1 MKTTLTFLLLA
12 LPNLAFTQTVNNVN
26 LNELDVEYIEVVPY
40 RKPFNNKKVYLLID
54 YGQQIEIVAFVRPES
69 SKVKDENGQE
79 LVFNSD
85 VDCLNFMSKF
95 GYELFTKTEKVSEGI
110 SYSVYL
116 LRKKRKIN
124 KE

>member
-1 MKTTLTFLLLA
+1 MKITLIFLLLA
-12 LPNLAFTQTVNNVN
+12 LPGLIFAQTVNNVN
-26 LNELDVEYIEVVPY
+26 LSELDVEYIEVVPF

-69 SKVKDENGQE
+69 SKVKDENEQE
-79 LVFNSD
+79 LVFNSNI
-85 VDCLNFMSKF
+85 DCLNFMSKF